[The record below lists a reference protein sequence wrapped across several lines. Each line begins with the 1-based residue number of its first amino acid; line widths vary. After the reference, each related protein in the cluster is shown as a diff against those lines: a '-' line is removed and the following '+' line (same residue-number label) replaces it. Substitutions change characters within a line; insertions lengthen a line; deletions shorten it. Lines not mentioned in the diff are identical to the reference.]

1 MILDKLE
8 SIVNVRAN
16 EWRET
21 GFFWGF
27 TFLCWFAMAFGDSIS
42 DTLFIKR
49 AGVENLPAMFMICSL
64 FAIPVSILL
73 TILHGRIEKRNLT
86 IASGAVSAL
95 AIAAA
100 VKFILSGD
108 TTSTAGCYVLYF
120 ISNLLMFVMPVVLSV
135 LMGTQFNALKAKRLL
150 PIIFTGVIGGRIA
163 AGLSLHWLAA
173 NHPVPQLLLVW
184 LMIHCLA
191 IIFFFFGS
199 GSFIKPQIQN
209 FFTRT
214 PERKRVRLPEKFRNF
229 VRSLLDS
236 RLVLFLVLSAV
247 CANLSYYFAEFQAA
261 SIFNSSFASENELAQ
276 FYGLFTIFASLF
288 AFVFQGII
296 TGSLIQ
302 RLGISNTN
310 LIYPGL
316 VLAGFAGTAASYTL
330 IPGTGLKFIQ
340 VGLQNALYQP
350 VNSLFY
356 NALPPREKARIITVN
371 EGILQPLGTVFTG
384 LVLFFADKQGDL
396 VRFLPLLACA
406 FWVGVAILMR
416 NPYRESLLKLL
427 RSSNLDFFK
436 KGDLQKLNLDQ
447 KTLDLLLNSLD
458 TADEETAALVIQ
470 LIVTHGDRGSREQL
484 TGRLGHFSDERK
496 TEVLRQICLP
506 IDHFSSEFLF
516 KCLDSSSEDLKK
528 EALKALTIFPTSARL
543 RDRVLPFLASESEI
557 LRRFASII
565 FVKNG
570 DLDQMIQSLGVIQ
583 NYLAGNTDSEVL
595 KGIEMLGLSGDERF
609 WVNLK
614 PFLRNTDTRIR
625 HAAALAFEK
634 ILHNG
639 DSDEH
644 YEIIGR
650 LVKDDSREIR
660 FLALKM
666 LTRLSDAKWFYH
678 VVEGL
683 SDSSP
688 RNRKLAEEILIA
700 HYDDKFSELIMVL
713 ESSESS
719 LHARAAVAGILAASQ
734 DSGVRDYLHHFGQRV
749 ILQLYEYKLEEFVIN
764 RELRRENS
772 VYLKMLLK
780 ERAWALTRLI
790 VCLIAPEQN
799 REARDL
805 FKSLYSSNEEL
816 VNNAIEVLQ
825 NMGERQLVY
834 HIIPI
839 LENISLDQIAA
850 YAMKVF
856 SLREKDLRV
865 ILGKYLNS
873 SDNELKEAAIY
884 TVCIA
889 EIPELMPVLKKIES
903 DANLA
908 ASVAATCRWAIEN
921 LKNRGITLQ
930 FS

>member
-1 MILDKLE
+1 MFLDKLE
-8 SIVNVRAN
+8 SLLNVRAN

-27 TFLCWFAMAFGDSIS
+27 TFLCWFSLAFGDSIS

-49 AGVENLPAMFMICSL
+49 AGVENLPAMFIICSL
-64 FAIPVSILL
+64 FAIPVSIVL
-73 TILHGRIEKRNLT
+73 TLLHGRIEKRHLT
-86 IASGAVSAL
+86 IGSGAISAL

-100 VKFILSGD
+100 VKIVLDGEQNSNL
-108 TTSTAGCYVLYF
+108 GCYVLYF
-120 ISNLLMFVMPVVLSV
+120 ISNLLMFVIPVVLSV
-135 LMGTQFNALKAKRLL
+135 LIGTQFNALKAKRLL
-150 PIIFTGVIGGRIA
+150 PLIFTGVIGGRIA
-163 AGLSLHWLAA
+163 AGLSLNWLAA
-173 NHPVPQLLLVW
+173 DHPVPQLLLVW
-184 LMIHCLA
+184 LVLHCLA
-191 IIFFFFGS
+191 VLFFFAGS
-199 GSFIKPQIQN
+199 SSFIKPQIQN

-214 PERKRVRLPEKFRNF
+214 PERKRIRFTEKLRNF
-229 VRSLLDS
+229 IRSLVDS
-236 RLVLFLVLSAV
+236 RLVLFLVLSAI

-261 SIFNSSFASENELAQ
+261 SIFNHSFSTENDLAR

-288 AFVFQGII
+288 AFVFQGVI
-296 TGSLIQ
+296 TGNLIQ

-316 VLAGFAGTAASYTL
+316 VLAGFAGTAASFSL
-330 IPGTGLKFIQ
+330 LPGTALKFIQ

-371 EGILQPLGTVFTG
+371 EGILQPLGTVVTG
-384 LVLFFADKQGDL
+384 LMLFFADKSGDL
-396 VRFLPLLACA
+396 VRFFPLLAA
-406 FWVGVAILMR
+406 MFWVGVACLTR
-416 NPYRESLLKLL
+416 RPYRESLLRLL

-458 TADEETAALVIQ
+458 TADEETTALVIQ
-470 LIVTHGDRGSREQL
+470 LIVTHGDRNSREQL
-484 TGRLGHFSDERK
+484 TSRLSHFSDERK
-496 TEVLRQICLP
+496 VEVLRQISLP

-516 KCLDSSSEDLKK
+516 KCLESPDENLKTQ
-528 EALKALTIFPTSARL
+528 ALKALALFPTSARL
-543 RDRVLPFLASESEI
+543 RDRVLPFLNSESEN
-557 LRRFASII
+557 LRRLASII

-570 DLDQMIQSLGVIQ
+570 DLDQMMQSLGVIQ
-583 NYLAGNTDSEVL
+583 AYISSSNDSDVL
-595 KGIEMLGLSGDERF
+595 KGIEMLGLTCDERF
-609 WVNLK
+609 WVNLR
-614 PFLRNTDTRIR
+614 PFLRSDDTKIR
-625 HAAALAFEK
+625 HAAAVAFEK
-634 ILHNG
+634 ILHSG
-639 DSDEH
+639 ESDEH

-666 LTRLSDAKWFYH
+666 LTRLSEPKWFYH

-734 DSGVRDYLHHFGQRV
+734 DNGVRDYLHQFGQRV
-749 ILQLYEYKLEEFVIN
+749 IQQLYEYKLEEFVIG

-790 VCLIAPEQN
+790 VCLIAPEQS

-889 EIPELMPVLKKIES
+889 EIPELMPVLKKMES
-903 DANLA
+903 DSHLA
-908 ASVAATCRWAIEN
+908 ASVAGTCHWAVET